1 MLPVGLLSFEL
12 LSACNWEEASDED
25 NNKAKAEIKLRKQVS
40 EYIIIIS
47 NVTLSEHLP
56 VVFTIIV
63 YRLLLKSF

>member
-47 NVTLSEHLP
+47 NVSEHLP